1 MDTIISCRCNDRSGG
16 QSDCT
21 IGVQTIV
28 AGVNRDL
35 AAVFNQED
43 TSLNSLGGVVGVLS
57 RRGPT
62 TGNDRCIATGDDDV
76 SFTLDPVTRR
86 GDFDGATGDI
96 DVALG
101 GIAILVRLQ
110 AVPSRSDLDSSAG
123 NGQ

>member
-1 MDTIISCRCNDRSGG
+1 M
-16 QSDCT
+16 
-21 IGVQTIV
+21 QTIV

-35 AAVFNQED
+35 ATVFNQED

-62 TGNDRCIATGDDDV
+62 TGNDCRIATGDDDV
-76 SFTLDPVTRR
+76 SFTLDSVTGR

-110 AVPSRSDLDSSAG
+110 AVPS
-123 NGQ
+123 